1 MDTKVLYWPGR
12 GQNLDILSA
21 LRRSLEARGAEI
33 ECVSFRYDC
42 GPLSPWTWTEV
53 RDNHAEWWIGLS
65 LGASLA
71 CYSLPFATRRPK
83 RLTLINPFF
92 SREQLS
98 FEKHFSLDGQWKF
111 SLSGNN
117 EPVDL
122 DLVVSMNDD
131 KIPLHHSSDILKHN
145 SFNSVSLITVDSNHT
160 IDDRL
165 AQRELASVLLGR
177 NHGKSRYSYFFDS
190 GRVA

>member
-1 MDTKVLYWPGR
+1 MGNKVLYWPGR
-12 GQNLDILSA
+12 GQNLDILSDF
-21 LRRSLEARGAEI
+21 RRSLEACGAEI
-33 ECVSFRYDC
+33 ECIGFSYDC
-42 GPLSPWTWTEV
+42 GPLSPQTWTEV

-71 CYSLPFATRRPK
+71 CYSLLFASVKPK

-98 FEKHFSLDGQWKF
+98 SEKHFSLDGQWKF
-111 SLSGNN
+111 SLNGIN
-117 EPVDL
+117 EFVDL
-122 DLVVSMNDD
+122 EIVVSIHDD
-131 KIPLHHSSDILKHN
+131 KIPLHHSFDILRQN
-145 SFNSVSLITVDSNHT
+145 SFSNAKMIFVDDNHT
-160 IDDRL
+160 IDDSL